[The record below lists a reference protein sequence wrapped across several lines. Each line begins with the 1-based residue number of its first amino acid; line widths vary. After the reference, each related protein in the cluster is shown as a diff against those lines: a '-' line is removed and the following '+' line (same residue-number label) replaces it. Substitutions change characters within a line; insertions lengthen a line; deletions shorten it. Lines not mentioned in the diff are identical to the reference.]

1 MSEVRLPLLR
11 GVHAHGHTHT
21 PSTANMA
28 AQRGKAF
35 LRDDGGEDRS
45 KIGQQVDQND
55 QNEATARLAT
65 LERRLEERDQAHQEA
80 EARMA
85 NMMARMMDMYDA
97 NEVLDVEETSP
108 S

>member
-11 GVHAHGHTHT
+11 GLRGPHHNHT